1 MELNTQNPHR
11 YAADSEVVLLALNGN
26 MQAFD
31 TIVREYRE
39 TVFRVAMRI
48 VKNEEEAED
57 VTQDAFMNAY
67 RKLDTFKGD
76 SALSSWIY
84 RIAVNTALMRLRKK
98 KRLAEVS
105 YEGLQ
110 SPDAVDFLWSETDG
124 KSDRGDEIAES
135 KELRGQ
141 IAIAI
146 AELEPKYKNVFV
158 AKEVEGLSL
167 QEIADEMDL
176 SIPAVKSRLHRAR
189 LSLRVS
195 LERYVEG

>member
-1 MELNTQNPHR
+1 
-11 YAADSEVVLLALNGN
+11 
-26 MQAFD
+26 
-31 TIVREYRE
+31 
-39 TVFRVAMRI
+39 
-48 VKNEEEAED
+48 
-57 VTQDAFMNAY
+57 
-67 RKLDTFKGD
+67 
-76 SALSSWIY
+76 
-84 RIAVNTALMRLRKK
+84 LMRLRKK

-110 SPDAVDFLWSETDG
+110 SPDAVDFLWGDADRKSE
-124 KSDRGDEIAES
+124 RGDDIAQS

-141 IAIAI
+141 IAMAI
-146 AELEPKYKNVFV
+146 EGLEPKYKNVFV